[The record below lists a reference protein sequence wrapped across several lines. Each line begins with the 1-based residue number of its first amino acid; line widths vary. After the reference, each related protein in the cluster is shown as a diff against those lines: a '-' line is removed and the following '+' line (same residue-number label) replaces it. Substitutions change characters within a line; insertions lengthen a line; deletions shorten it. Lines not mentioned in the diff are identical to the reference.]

1 VASIYKTIHFRDIHF
16 TYDLLRDVAELKGDL
31 VKEVMYAMEM
41 VQSVDS
47 AILKN
52 REDSLLA
59 GRLYTYTGIA
69 YSHAAIWDRA
79 VFFVQKGWAALQMTE
94 WDSEYFE
101 VAARLCFYLIH
112 EDSAKE
118 ALQIVQTAL
127 HDRFLSGSYNKVRI
141 VSALGN
147 CYWALGDLEKAE
159 AEFSTAAR
167 ILNTEDLDVENP
179 RHLQW
184 KQEMIILIGN
194 FYLSTHQ
201 YIKAKYYANRL
212 PTNYTYVTT
221 LRQRVAIELFRSRVD
236 SAMGQYHSALKHFA
250 TYRLMNDS
258 LFGIQKTIQI
268 QELQMKNALDKKD
281 NDIHL
286 QGANISLLT
295 KENEL
300 QQMQAGKSR
309 TLRNMMIIALM
320 FLAFLVALIYNRYRV
335 KQQKNS
341 QLELKQNEI
350 TIKNHQLEQL
360 LQENKWLLQEV
371 HHRVKNNL
379 QTVTSLLTSQMASTE
394 TGPALDAIRE
404 SRQRIEAIAMIH
416 QRLYKSSNFNSIA
429 LPAYI
434 ADLVEHSRVAFRPGP
449 RIVFSLLTEPIV
461 LDISAALPVGLI
473 LNEAISNALKHAFP
487 GNMQGTIVI
496 SVCKVSE
503 GKVMLEVRDD
513 GIGFSESSEIS
524 GKSFGIRLIKG
535 LVSDISGETEIINDN
550 GTIVRVLF
558 SFDHLDSGQNMLVE
572 EM

>member
-1 VASIYKTIHFRDIHF
+1 NY
-16 TYDLLRDVAELKGDL
+16 Y
-31 VKEVMYAMEM
+31 
-41 VQSVDS
+41 
-47 AILKN
+47 
-52 REDSLLA
+52 
-59 GRLYTYTGIA
+59 LYTHKYG
-69 YSHAAIWDRA
+69 
-79 VFFVQKGWAALQMTE
+79 
-94 WDSEYFE
+94 
-101 VAARLCFYLIH
+101 
-112 EDSAKE
+112 
-118 ALQIVQTAL
+118 
-127 HDRFLSGSYNKVRI
+127 
-141 VSALGN
+141 
-147 CYWALGDLEKAE
+147 
-159 AEFSTAAR
+159 
-167 ILNTEDLDVENP
+167 
-179 RHLQW
+179 
-184 KQEMIILIGN
+184 
-194 FYLSTHQ
+194 
-201 YIKAKYYANRL
+201 KAKYYANQL
-212 PTNYTYVTT
+212 PYNYTYLTT
-221 LRQRVAIELFRSRVD
+221 LRQRAGIELFRSRVD
-236 SAMGQYHSALKHFA
+236 SAMGRYHSSLNHFA
-250 TYRLMNDS
+250 TYQLMNDS

-309 TLRNMMIIALM
+309 TLRNMMIIALV

-341 QLELKQNEI
+341 QLQLKQDEI
-350 TIKNHQLEQL
+350 TVKNHQLEQL

-416 QRLYKSSNFNSIA
+416 QRLYNTSNFNSIV

-434 ADLVEHSRVAFRPGP
+434 TDLVEHLRVAFRPGP
-449 RIVFSLLTEPIV
+449 RIVFSLRTEPIV

-487 GNMQGTIVI
+487 GNMQGTIVV
-496 SVCKVSE
+496 SVCRVPE

-513 GIGFSESSEIS
+513 GIGFSETTETS

-535 LVSDISGETEIINDN
+535 LVSDISGESEIINDH
-550 GTIVRVLF
+550 GTVVRVFF
-558 SFDHLDSGQNMLVE
+558 SFAHLDNGEDRMIAG
-572 EM
+572 M